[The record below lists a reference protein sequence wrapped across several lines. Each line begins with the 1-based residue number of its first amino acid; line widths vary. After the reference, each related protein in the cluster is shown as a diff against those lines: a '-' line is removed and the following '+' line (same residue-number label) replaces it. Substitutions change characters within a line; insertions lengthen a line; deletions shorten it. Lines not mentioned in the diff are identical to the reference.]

1 MATKEVGVRI
11 KVGAD
16 GVQNV
21 TELLRELKAAGVETD
36 RFEAEVKGLNAEV
49 ARLGREQGLIDQ
61 FRRTKQSVAD
71 AGAAMNA
78 AQERAQQLGREIAA
92 TEEPTKKQER
102 AFARARKEANEAEQA
117 YQQQRLTLQALRGV
131 LGESGIATDQLA
143 TAQQRVRQRT
153 DAARQGVNDLVESFT
168 AEAAAARAAAS
179 EEERLASI
187 VAASKRELAAAAQQ
201 ELQAERQAAIEAEQ
215 LTQRLASARAEA
227 TARAVADF
235 ERQAV
240 ATQEAR
246 TEFVRLEAELQ
257 DYRRAVGAT
266 GAATDKQ
273 VAEFLQLTGATR
285 QAAQSL
291 VQQTQ
296 AEDRLAA
303 AARAAGASTEQLN
316 AAQARTVPQLTAV
329 AQAARQAAGGYRE
342 QGAAAQQAAT
352 QQAAAGAEL
361 RDTLTG
367 VQRQLQTLQNLAGAA
382 LGGTILT
389 NVIGDVNR
397 TAESYINLG
406 ARIRL
411 VTGDGEAFETAFEGV
426 RQIAL
431 ATNSEL
437 EATGTLFGKVAAAGK
452 ALGQSQR
459 DALALTQTINQ
470 ALQLSGG
477 SAEAQQAA
485 VQQLVQGL
493 QSGVLR
499 GEEFNSVNE
508 QGNRI
513 VVALAAG
520 LGVTAGELRKMAEAG
535 QLTSDVVLR
544 ALAGQAATIQAEF
557 EQLPPTIG
565 RAITNVKTA
574 FQVYVGE
581 ATQSSGASRA
591 AAEAID
597 FLGRNIDTLAGLLL
611 TAGKAALAY
620 KAIDIG
626 ASLIRYSLQAHEAA
640 VATAQSTAATATN
653 TSAKSANAAAAA
665 AAAAAVARGTT
676 AVQADTTALAANTAQ
691 QAVNSAAK
699 SRNVVALTE
708 MGLALQGV
716 AASRRAATAADAASV
731 PTTAA
736 ATAASTNAARA
747 LQAQA
752 AATGGFFS
760 GLTGL
765 VSGAG
770 RVIAGVL
777 GPAGVIAGGVAA
789 VSVLV
794 DVFKSVGTAV
804 GEGAAELLGYGRQL
818 RRNEEQLRINEA
830 AERKL
835 AEAARLLAQQEQL
848 AAERALGLNA
858 QAKQLVA
865 QFDETSKGIG
875 GTSKALE
882 QLQKDLQLDD
892 LRGIQ
897 TAGAALDALALKGK
911 ITGEQVREALA
922 GALDGQDLA
931 VFEAQARAAFDGTDQ
946 GARRLAAALDATL
959 IQVVRRTGISF
970 EELRGGVS
978 AASASA
984 VNDLDRVIQSAE
996 ALRAKGLDVDRVLAA
1011 TLNKAL
1017 EAATT
1022 EKAVDL
1028 VRQRL
1033 EEAGEKGLLSGDQVA
1048 AGLELATDRALK
1060 LRQAIEDSTPG
1071 MQGLAEAA
1079 RRAGVDVDLL
1089 TTGVTRGFQKG
1100 VQEVRDLAIQ
1110 IDRAGV
1116 SAERASPQLSDAIDK
1131 RLAAAQTTEEVA
1143 LLRAETERL
1152 GASGKLT
1159 GLDYQ
1164 AALTGIKRKAEELSP
1179 AFRQLQRD
1187 AELLG
1192 VAIGTRAKVG
1202 VDEALAAYERY
1213 KASGKRTA
1221 EEVQAAFVGAAQKI
1235 IAANGGI
1242 VPEYLKVEAAAR
1254 NVTIA
1259 VDATGKATVTAAG
1272 AATQALQGFV
1282 AGFDAVGEAIDRAG
1296 VKLDVFTAKGIA
1308 ARNAAIEA
1316 ASEAARVQY
1325 DPVTNLAVSR
1335 DGQPVSQ
1342 LGSTNLQDYTRNLAT
1357 GALVLRKD
1365 AAERLARGEQQV
1377 AQQPNPTPVTVVING
1392 RRTTINTATQGD
1404 AGQLTE
1410 LLRQLEAAQRAAG
1423 T

>member
-16 GVQNV
+16 GIQNV
-21 TELLRELKAAGVETD
+21 AALSRELKQAGVDTE
-36 RFEAEVKGLNAEV
+36 RFDAEAQALNAELQ
-49 ARLGREQGLIDQ
+49 RLGREQGLIEQ
-61 FRRTKQSVAD
+61 FRRQKQAVAD
-71 AGAAMNA
+71 AAAAYQA
-78 AQERAQQLGREIAA
+78 AQERAQQLGRELAA

-102 AFARARKEANEAEQA
+102 AFARVRKEVNDSEQA
-117 YQQQRLTLQALRGV
+117 YRQQQLVLQALRGV
-131 LGESGIATDQLA
+131 LGQSGIATDQLA
-143 TAQQRVRQRT
+143 TAQQRVRQQT
-153 DAARQGVNDLVESFT
+153 DAARQGVNDLVASFA
-168 AEAAAARAAAS
+168 AEAEAARAAAA
-179 EEERLASI
+179 EEQRLASI
-187 VAASKRELAAAAQQ
+187 VAASKRELAQAAQQ

-227 TARAVADF
+227 TARALADF
-235 ERQAV
+235 ERQAA
-240 ATQEAR
+240 ATQDAR
-246 TEFVRLEAELQ
+246 AEFVRLEAELQ

-285 QAAQSL
+285 QAAQTL

-352 QQAAAGAEL
+352 QQAAAGAAL

-411 VTGDGEAFETAFEGV
+411 VTGDGAAFETAFEGV

-437 EATGTLFGKVAAAGK
+437 EATGTLFGRVAAAGK
-452 ALGQSQR
+452 ALGQGQR
-459 DALALTQTINQ
+459 EALALTQTINQ

-520 LGVTAGELRKMAEAG
+520 LGLTAGELRKMAEAG

-626 ASLIRYSLQAHEAA
+626 ASLIRYSLQARDATL
-640 VATAQSTAATATN
+640 ATAESTTATVAN
-653 TSAKSANAAAAA
+653 TGAKSANAAAAA
-665 AAAAAVARGTT
+665 AAAAAVARSTT
-676 AVQADTTALAANTAQ
+676 ATQADTTALAANTVQ
-691 QAVNSAAK
+691 QAANSAAK

-708 MGLALQGV
+708 MGQALQGM

-731 PTTAA
+731 TTTAA
-736 ATAASTNAARA
+736 ATAASTNATRA

-760 GLTGL
+760 GLSGA

-804 GEGAAELLGYGRQL
+804 GEGAAQLLGYGRQL
-818 RRNEEQLRINEA
+818 ARNEEQLRVNEA

-835 AEAARLLAQQEQL
+835 AEATRLLAQQEQL

-897 TAGAALDALALKGK
+897 TAGAALDALAVKGK

-1033 EEAGEKGLLSGDQVA
+1033 EEAGEKGLLSGRQVA
-1048 AGLELATDRALK
+1048 AGLQQAADRAK
-1060 LRQAIEDSTPG
+1060 ELRAAVEDATLGTQS
-1071 MQGLAEAA
+1071 LAEAA
-1079 RRAGVDVDLL
+1079 RRAGVDVGLL
-1089 TTGVTRGFQKG
+1089 TTGITEGFTESLRTVRELGAELDALGADAERVSPILREALDKQIAAARTKEEVLLLRIEAEKLAASG
-1100 VQEVRDLAIQ
+1100 VLLGRDFAAALESIA
-1110 IDRAGV
+1110 DRA
-1116 SAERASPQLSDAIDK
+1116 R
-1131 RLAAAQTTEEVA
+1131 
-1143 LLRAETERL
+1143 
-1152 GASGKLT
+1152 
-1159 GLDYQ
+1159 
-1164 AALTGIKRKAEELSP
+1164 ELSP
-1179 AFRQLQRD
+1179 EFQRLQQ
-1187 AELLG
+1187 AAASLG
-1192 VAIGTRAKVG
+1192 VSIGAESQRGATA
-1202 VDEALAAYERY
+1202 ALGAYEQI
-1213 KASGKRTA
+1213 KASGLATT
-1221 EEVQAAFVGAAQKI
+1221 EQLQAAFIASAKQI
-1235 IAANGGI
+1235 IAANGGV

-1254 NVTIA
+1254 QVTIS
-1259 VDATGKATVTAAG
+1259 VDATGRATVQAANAG
-1272 AATQALQGFV
+1272 TEALRPLI
-1282 AGFDAVGEAIDRAG
+1282 AGFGELSTTIVNAYG
-1296 VKLDVFTAKGIA
+1296 QLDVFSAKAIE

-1316 ASEAARVQY
+1316 ASEAARIKY
-1325 DPVTNLAVSR
+1325 DDQGFALGS
-1335 DGQPVSQ
+1335 DGQRVTQ
-1342 LGSTNLQDYTRNLAT
+1342 LGSKNLQDYTRHLFS

-1365 AAERLARGEQQV
+1365 AAERLARGEQRA
-1377 AQQPNPTPVTVVING
+1377 AQQPNPTPVTVVLNG

-1410 LLRQLEAAQRAAG
+1410 LLRQLEAAQRATG